1 MTHLSKY
8 MSMLATAIF
17 FLFLT
22 CVLPGQT
29 QEVQIRKWS
38 DSRTST
44 DGGSIQWVGKAVGLI
59 VVAILILGGANWC
72 WAADDRSR
80 FPHVDAT
87 VTFDQ
92 PPEWAVLQRQLIDQM
107 NTSADVF
114 IEKYLQSD
122 GAFRYNS
129 WGKLDDSYE
138 TFHNWPMFYTLGGD
152 DRFLPL
158 AKRQWETI
166 TQHFTNNGTVQN
178 EFHSCNDWFH
188 QGEGF
193 QLFYALCLADPYDPK
208 FMDRAQRFAGLY
220 LNEYP
225 GIKNYDKER
234 KLVLS
239 TRTGSTGPLPWI
251 PDEPWEH
258 IWTMDHYGLPFYDVP
273 GIASFAALNEG
284 DNMKKMAAT
293 A

>member
-8 MSMLATAIF
+8 MSMLTTAVF

-22 CVLPGQT
+22 CLLPGHT

-44 DGGSIQWVGKAVGLI
+44 DGGSIQWAGKAVGLM
-59 VVAILILGGANWC
+59 VVAILILGSANWC
-72 WAADDRSR
+72 WADDDRSR

-92 PPEWAVLQRQLIDQM
+92 APEWAVLQRQLIDQM

-166 TQHFTNNGTVQN
+166 TQHFTSNGTVQN
-178 EFHSCNDWFH
+178 EFHNCDDWFH

-225 GIKNYDKER
+225 GIKNYDEER

-239 TRTGSTGPLPWI
+239 TRTGSTG
-251 PDEPWEH
+251 
-258 IWTMDHYGLPFYDVP
+258 
-273 GIASFAALNEG
+273 AL
-284 DNMKKMAAT
+284 DT
-293 A
+293 